1 MTTKFRTRSIKIFH
15 KILMRIK
22 ILKEFQKRK
31 LLQNNQLKI
40 YTYKIQKVEYNKMKI
55 IKSKKNIKFQFKIKY
70 KKF

>member
-55 IKSKKNIKFQFKIKY
+55 IKSKKNIKFQFKIKF

>member
-55 IKSKKNIKFQFKIKY
+55 IKSKKNIKLQFKIKY

>member
-1 MTTKFRTRSIKIFH
+1 
-15 KILMRIK
+15 MRIK

-40 YTYKIQKVEYNKMKI
+40 YIYKIQKAEYNKMKI

-70 KKF
+70 KRF